1 MRSTEPKTDGS
12 STDETI
18 VIPLRDLS
26 DLLNPDP
33 SPLLDGPVT
42 PEAMAYILG
51 KAKQVRRTPIRLEL
65 VLPPGVRVPEADV
78 LEAINSHFRN
88 AEKTEDANLRELF
101 RYGFKAL
108 LIGLLIVSTCLLL
121 AWYFSPDDSTR
132 PFFRLLQESLI
143 ILGWVSMWRPIE
155 IFLYEW
161 LPLVRRRNL
170 FLRLADAKVTVR

>member
-1 MRSTEPKTDGS
+1 MRSTAPKTDGS

-51 KAKQVRRTPIRLEL
+51 KAKQVRGTPIRLEL

-78 LEAINSHFRN
+78 LGAINSHL
-88 AEKTEDANLRELF
+88 ET
-101 RYGFKAL
+101 
-108 LIGLLIVSTCLLL
+108 
-121 AWYFSPDDSTR
+121 P
-132 PFFRLLQESLI
+132 
-143 ILGWVSMWRPIE
+143 
-155 IFLYEW
+155 
-161 LPLVRRRNL
+161 RRRKMPICGNCFDMAL
-170 FLRLADAKVTVR
+170 KLC